1 MEYFSQLLEIV
12 KLKNKKIIAVACAQD
27 EDVLEAIEHAR
38 KKEIIDAIL
47 IGNEEEIRK
56 IAKKKRIDLRNY
68 EIINIL
74 DINEAARNAVELVS
88 KGKAHILM
96 KGLVD
101 TSIILKAVLDLEIG
115 LRIEENL
122 LSHVGLFYIEG
133 YDRPFILTDA
143 AMNIAPN
150 LEEKIKIINNA
161 VKVAISI
168 GIEVP
173 KVACLCA
180 KEKVFDKMSA
190 TIEAAELE
198 RLNKLG
204 NIKNCIIGGP
214 LALDNAVSQE
224 AARHKGIIHPV
235 AGKADILMV
244 PDIEAGNILYKAIIY
259 FSKAEGAGM
268 IVGAKAPI
276 VLTSRADSK
285 ETKFNSILLATAI

>member
-1 MEYFSQLLEIV
+1 MRYFSQLLEIA
-12 KLKNKKIIAVACAQD
+12 KLKEKKIVAVACAQD
-27 EDVLEAIEHAR
+27 EDVLEAVEHAR
-38 KKEIIDAIL
+38 EKGIIDAIL
-47 IGNEEEIRK
+47 VGNEKEIRE
-56 IAKKKRIDLRNY
+56 IAKKDGIDLENY

-74 DINEAARNAVELVS
+74 DLNEATRKAVELVS

-96 KGLVD
+96 KGIID
-101 TSIILKAVLDLEIG
+101 TSIILKAVLDSEIG
-115 LRIEENL
+115 LRIEGNL
-122 LSHVGLFYIEG
+122 LSHIGIFHIEN
-133 YDRPFILTDA
+133 YERPFIITDA

-161 VKVAISI
+161 VKVAISM
-168 GIEVP
+168 GIEIP

-180 KEKVFDKMSA
+180 KEKVSTKMIA
-190 TIEAAELE
+190 TIEATELE
-198 RLNKLG
+198 RLNKIG

-214 LALDNAVSQE
+214 LALDNAVSEE
-224 AARHKGIIHPV
+224 AAKHKGIVHPV

-268 IVGAKAPI
+268 IVGARAPI